1 MIMPGSK
8 SRVNS
13 LSAGLIALA
22 VLTAPDVKKADCASL
37 AERHAV
43 AAGKVI
49 DALRSYEKCVSSGDK
64 RNDCAAEMQAL
75 DAAHDDL
82 ADAVDD
88 LKTCR

>member
-1 MIMPGSK
+1 MTGSK

-22 VLTAPDVKKADCASL
+22 VLTAPDVRKADCGNL
-37 AERHAV
+37 ADRHA
-43 AAGKVI
+43 AAAAKVI
-49 DALRSYEKCVSSGDK
+49 DALRSYEKCVSSGDR

-75 DAAHDDL
+75 DSAHDDF

-88 LKTCR
+88 LKTCK

>member
-1 MIMPGSK
+1 MTGSK
-8 SRVNS
+8 TRVNS

-22 VLTAPDVKKADCASL
+22 VLTAPGVKKADCGSL
-37 AERHAV
+37 ADRHTV
-43 AAGKVI
+43 AAARVV

-75 DAAHDDL
+75 DAAHDDF

-88 LKTCR
+88 LKACE